1 MPRRSSCGFGP
12 PSADWVLIVHDLFGK
27 PLHTFP
33 DHALTRMI
41 SVNGVR
47 EKNGHAAANQ
57 ERNDNRH
64 DTNPCLLAAR

>member
-1 MPRRSSCGFGP
+1 MPRRSGRGFGP
-12 PSADWVLIVHDLFGK
+12 ALADRVLIVHDLFGK
-27 PLHTFP
+27 PLHAFP

-47 EKNGHAAANQ
+47 EKNGHTAANQ

-64 DTNPCLLAAR
+64 DTNPYLLG

>member
-1 MPRRSSCGFGP
+1 
-12 PSADWVLIVHDLFGK
+12 
-27 PLHTFP
+27 
-33 DHALTRMI
+33 MI

-47 EKNGHAAANQ
+47 EKNRHAAANQ